1 MRVRLD
7 DEALARSLPAGSVG
21 DAAIF
26 TEHVKAA
33 HLIRRVLLRQL
44 AILNYVVPF

>member
-1 MRVRLD
+1 VRVRLD

-26 TEHVKAA
+26 TEHVMVS
-33 HLIRRVLLRQL
+33 HVIRKVLLRQI
-44 AILNYVVPF
+44 AILNYFNPF